1 MIRDYDFD
9 KSNNYQQSDVVT
21 ILTNLGAIPDF
32 VARKFHL
39 GRNFAVDFM
48 GYMDEYKQHFEETTG
63 IKWEYSNEKL
73 IERYLTFKR
82 TRGSVPRVGQ
92 DEDMKEGG
100 MIEMV
105 E

>member
-1 MIRDYDFD
+1 M
-9 KSNNYQQSDVVT
+9 
-21 ILTNLGAIPDF
+21 GAIPDF

-39 GRNFAVDFM
+39 GRNFAADFM
-48 GYMDEYKQHFEETTG
+48 GYMDEYKTQFEEKNG
-63 IKWEYSNEKL
+63 IKWEYSNDKL

-82 TRGSVPRVGQ
+82 TRESFQREPRK
-92 DEDMKEGG
+92 DDMEGG